1 MKIYVIR
8 HGETDSN
15 VLGLLQ
21 GQSDRPL
28 NENGRRLAVL
38 SGRGM
43 RGIRFDR
50 CYTSPLKR
58 AKETAE
64 IVLRESGNERTP
76 LLIDERLKE
85 IHMGE
90 WEGKHFRTEED
101 GIDVA
106 AMKQFFRNAFEFSG
120 FPGGESVSSLCE
132 RTQAFLAETAALDQN
147 MTVLVSTHGTALRA
161 MLNRLYE
168 DPSDFWHGHVPYNCA
183 VSLVETEDG
192 TMVLKED
199 DRIFYDQSLI
209 VDRYARN
216 DSK

>member
-1 MKIYVIR
+1 M
-8 HGETDSN
+8 D
-15 VLGLLQ
+15 
-21 GQSDRPL
+21 D
-28 NENGRRLAVL
+28 
-38 SGRGM
+38 
-43 RGIRFDR
+43 
-50 CYTSPLKR
+50 
-58 AKETAE
+58 
-64 IVLRESGNERTP
+64 
-76 LLIDERLKE
+76 RLKE
-85 IHMGE
+85 INMGD
-90 WEGKHFRTEED
+90 WEGKHFRTTED
-101 GIDVA
+101 GIDVQ
-106 AMKQFFRNAFEFSG
+106 AMKQFFSNAFAFSG
-120 FPGGESVSSLCE
+120 FPNGESVSSLCE
-132 RTQAFLAETAALDQN
+132 RTQAFLTETAALDQN

>member
-28 NENGRRLAVL
+28 NENGRKLAVL
-38 SGRGM
+38 TGEGM
-43 RGIRFDR
+43 RGIHFDC
-50 CYTSPLKR
+50 CYTSSLKR

-64 IVLRESGNERTP
+64 IVLRESGNEETP
-76 LLIDERLKE
+76 LLMDDRLKE
-85 IHMGE
+85 INMGD
-90 WEGKHFRTEED
+90 WEGKHFRTTED
-101 GIDVA
+101 GIDVQ
-106 AMKQFFRNAFEFSG
+106 AMKQFFSNAFAFSG
-120 FPGGESVSSLCE
+120 FPNGESVSSLCE
-132 RTQAFLAETAALDQN
+132 RTQAFLTETAAVDQD

-192 TMVLKED
+192 SMVLKED
-199 DRIFYDQSLI
+199 DRIFYDRSLI
-209 VDRYARN
+209 VDRYAKKG
-216 DSK
+216 SI